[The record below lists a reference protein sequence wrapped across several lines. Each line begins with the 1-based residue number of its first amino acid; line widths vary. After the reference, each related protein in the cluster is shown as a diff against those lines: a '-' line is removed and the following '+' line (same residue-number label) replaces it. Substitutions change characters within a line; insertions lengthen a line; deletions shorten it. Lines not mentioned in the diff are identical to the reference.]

1 MALRTDVRLETM
13 LPAVRY
19 EARMLDP
26 ELPVLGMKTIEQYLE
41 RLMSIYQMGAV
52 LLGMFAACALL
63 LCSGGLFGLLHFHV
77 TGRTREIGI
86 SMALGADR
94 RRIMSSVLLR
104 AVRLLGTGLLVGLL
118 GALAAGR
125 LLGQIVAG
133 VSGTDPATYLVVVF
147 LTLVVGAIAALLP
160 ARRAAAVDP
169 VRALHWE

>member
-1 MALRTDVRLETM
+1 M
-13 LPAVRY
+13 
-19 EARMLDP
+19 
-26 ELPVLGMKTIEQYLE
+26 
-41 RLMSIYQMGAV
+41 
-52 LLGMFAACALL
+52 
-63 LCSGGLFGLLHFHV
+63 GLFGLLHFHV